1 MPREI
6 NRFLSEQ
13 TVSLMLSIRQLPC
26 DFQLTGIGPDVYMN
40 MSPYPLPGGGGEDFV
55 RLCLLGYSLEEAVGH
70 VPAQR

>member
-40 MSPYPLPGGGGEDFV
+40 MSPYPLPGGGG
-55 RLCLLGYSLEEAVGH
+55 RIL
-70 VPAQR
+70 